1 MRILLTLAITLT
13 LASGAGAQDASPQ
26 ELVKQGN
33 GQLHAGNYDQAI
45 DTYKQAAELLPDSPE
60 IAYNQA
66 IGHYRKG
73 EFERAREMFITSLK
87 TRDPGLEASAKF
99 NLGNCA
105 YAAALGKMENI
116 PEALEELQ
124 SAILHYKDAIE
135 TNPEDLDARVNIEMA
150 QLLMKDLLDKQKQQ
164 QEKEQDQQDGEQEDQ
179 EQNQNDQQQEKDEEQ
194 EGENEEQQQDEQ
206 DQEQQQDQQQS
217 GEREED
223 QQGEDQQQGQ
233 QQQDQEGG
241 EEQEGNPQQEQ
252 EQQAG
257 EESQEQQQAQAGEQ
271 DDQKGQERKMTRE
284 EAKRLLQLIRDKEM
298 QRRREQARRARVKH
312 APVKKDW

>member
-1 MRILLTLAITLT
+1 MRALLTIAIGMV
-13 LASGAGAQDASPQ
+13 LASGAGAEDASPQ

-45 DTYKQAAELLPDSPE
+45 ETYKQAAELLPDSPE

-87 TRDPGLEASAKF
+87 TRDPDLEASAKF

-105 YAAALGKMENI
+105 YAAALDKRENI

-135 TNPEDLDARVNIEMA
+135 TNPDDLDARINIEMA

-164 QEKEQDQQDGEQEDQ
+164 QEEQDQQNAEQEDQ
-179 EQNQNDQQQEKDEEQ
+179 EQDQDDQQQEQDEEQ
-194 EGENEEQQQDEQ
+194 EGENEEQQQQNE
-206 DQEQQQDQQQS
+206 QEQEQDQQQS
-217 GEREED
+217 GEQEQD
-223 QQGEDQQQGQ
+223 QQGEEQQQGE
-233 QQQDQEGG
+233 QQQDQEEG

-257 EESQEQQQAQAGEQ
+257 EESQQQQQARAGEQ